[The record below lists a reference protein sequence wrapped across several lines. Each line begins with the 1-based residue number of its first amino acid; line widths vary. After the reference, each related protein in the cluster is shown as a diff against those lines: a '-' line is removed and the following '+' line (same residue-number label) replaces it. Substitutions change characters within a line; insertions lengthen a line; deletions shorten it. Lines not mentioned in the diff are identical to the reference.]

1 MTIADQTIRSYGSP
15 EAQKLVQDARDLA
28 PSVQKLSKRIEDE
41 RRLPPELVSDF
52 LAAGFFHALL
62 PRDLGGRETD
72 PVNAGRIVEEIAR
85 GDASA
90 GWCVMLAAQSCG
102 FAGYV
107 PRAHALEIWGD
118 GGIVAGTARPI
129 GRAVAVE
136 GGFDVTGRW
145 PFASGSSHATW
156 FAAECKIY
164 DGEELRRD
172 ADGNERTKMLFV
184 PASEVTVHDT
194 WDTLGLRGTASND
207 FSCEHAFVP
216 EGRGFQVL
224 VDPPQH
230 EWALYRAEPLAFI
243 NHGAHALGV
252 ARAAIDTAL
261 ETAKTKV
268 GWGGVMVSETPR
280 LQAALAEAAG
290 VVGAAANYLYESA
303 WALWEEALA
312 GNTNRLTRGRVRLA
326 TSNAMKASVQAVDML
341 HAALA
346 TSAIM
351 TSSPLSRQLRDIHT
365 ASAHVMIGSMTFE
378 AAGRVLLDMEPQ
390 FPFF

>member
-1 MTIADQTIRSYGSP
+1 MTVADEAVRSYGDAD
-15 EAQKLVQDARDLA
+15 AQKLVQLAREMA
-28 PSVQKLSKRIEDE
+28 PPVSEQSKRIEDE
-41 RRLPPELVSDF
+41 RRLPPELVKQF
-52 LAAGFFHALL
+52 LDAGFFHALL
-62 PRDLGGRETD
+62 PRDLGGREAD
-72 PVNAGRIVEEIAR
+72 PVNAARIVEEVAR

-90 GWCVMLAAQSCG
+90 GWCVMLAAQSCS
-102 FAGYV
+102 FAGFV
-107 PRAHALEIWGD
+107 PKAEAQTIWGE

-136 GGFDVTGRW
+136 GGYDVSGRW

-156 FAAECKIY
+156 FSGECKIY

-172 ADGNERTKMLFV
+172 AEGNERTKMVFV

-207 FSCEHAFVP
+207 FSIEHAFVP

-230 EWALYRAEPLAFI
+230 DWAVYRTEPLVFI

-252 ARAAIDTAL
+252 ARAAIDTAV
-261 ETAKTKV
+261 ETAATKV
-268 GWGGVMVSETPR
+268 GWGGVMLKDTPR
-280 LQAALAEAAG
+280 LQSAIAEAAG
-290 VVGAAANYLYESA
+290 VVGAASSYLYESS
-303 WALWEEALA
+303 WALWQQALA
-312 GNTNRLTRGRVRLA
+312 GGSEKQARGRVRLA
-326 TSNAMKASVQAVDML
+326 TSNAVRASVQAVDQL

-346 TSAIM
+346 TSAIQA
-351 TSSPLSRQLRDIHT
+351 SNPLSRQLRDIHT
-365 ASAHVMIGSMTFE
+365 ASAHVMIGTMTFE
-378 AAGRVLLDMEPQ
+378 AAGRVLMGMEPG